1 MKNEGKNCLKLYRI
15 MSSKD
20 QINRAKKAVLK
31 DITLMHIN
39 NKIKDTLN
47 PLKTKIKRYTKK
59 INSQLKNILNT
70 SDIIYRAKKKSY
82 FLKDILIELDKDHA
96 NNMKKFKTFREKTN
110 DLKNIYL
117 NINHLEKEEEKNNS
131 ANNIKNLSKSDIN
144 INVNPKKENKETE
157 KFELSREKMHNL
169 LSDSILLMAKKREI
183 FSYYLIR
190 NKYFTINDEKKI
202 RYIDKIRE
210 LLEIKQIKANKLM
223 TEKEKKI
230 KMENNKFYINQKKR
244 LKAEKLENYNKICEK
259 IRQENELSLRSIK
272 ETNATLN
279 TLRNNK
285 SFLDE
290 DIKLKYDHNYSQPSL
305 INKINI
311 DTNINKKKKLIKKIS
326 EKFSNQINKSKLYDS
341 NRSLVN
347 VSYLGNINNIKSSR
361 IKRYIELIRLNDKKS
376 DNNAPNESAISIINL
391 KRSNRAKSL
400 IMSQKNVLKNRLKKM
415 MSLDNPIISNYNSL
429 YEDENKV
436 KSRMTSV
443 YEEIKKNNVLQK
455 KDEEFIRNYFI
466 RKKAILNKK
475 SSQAVTILSNSLSR
489 INNVDITKKLK
500 RIHGMHIPEKYS
512 KIFDNLESID
522 NTANLMKGNIYD
534 SICKV
539 KMDN

>member
-1 MKNEGKNCLKLYRI
+1 MKNEGKNSLKLYRI

>member
-1 MKNEGKNCLKLYRI
+1 MKNEGKNSLKLYRI

-144 INVNPKKENKETE
+144 ININPKKENKETE

-376 DNNAPNESAISIINL
+376 DNNAPNESAKSIINL
-391 KRSNRAKSL
+391 KRSNRAQSL
-400 IMSQKNVLKNRLKKM
+400 ISSQKNVLKNRLKKM

-455 KDEEFIRNYFI
+455 KDEDFIRNYFI

-475 SSQAVTILSNSLSR
+475 PSQAVTIMSNSLSR